1 MNITQNVTVSGS
13 GLWQANTIPADF
25 MRGKPSYLPDI
36 DPRLPKHTTIT
47 ANLVAGN
54 SAVITVS
61 DITKFPDS
69 DPLTNT
75 YGTVRIKQ
83 EVILYTDRW
92 LGNATL
98 TGLTRSVGNTTSATS
113 LGNVTA
119 GTLISSLGLRTLSS

>member
-1 MNITQNVTVSGS
+1 MKITQNVTVSGS

-25 MRGKPSYLPDI
+25 MRGKPSYSPDL

-47 ANLVAGN
+47 ANLIAGN

-61 DITKFPDS
+61 DITIFPDP
-69 DPLTNT
+69 DLLTNM
-75 YGTVRIKQ
+75 YGAVRVKQ

-98 TGLTRSVGNTTSATS
+98 TGLTRSVGNTTLATTS
-113 LGNVTA
+113 GNVTS